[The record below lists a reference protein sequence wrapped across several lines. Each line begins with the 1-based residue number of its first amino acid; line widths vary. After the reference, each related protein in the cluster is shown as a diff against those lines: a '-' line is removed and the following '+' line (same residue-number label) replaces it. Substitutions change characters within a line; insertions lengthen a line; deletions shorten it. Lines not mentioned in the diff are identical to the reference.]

1 MKHISMHH
9 HFCIGIK
16 LLLCNQTSG
25 RGSQLGR
32 TYVVDKLK
40 DNNYTKLRNFASRNC
55 VLNVLCT
62 KGGHEGGTH

>member
-16 LLLCNQTSG
+16 LFLCNQTSG

-32 TYVVDKLK
+32 TSVVDKLK
-40 DNNYTKLRNFASRNC
+40 DNNYTKLRNFARKG
-55 VLNVLCT
+55 VT
-62 KGGHEGGTH
+62 KAELIRALEKL